1 MPGPRA
7 RAPGQRRDLVGAGGN
22 VTPRAT
28 SPGLTSPALL
38 GRGARHGAH
47 QAPGPL
53 RGPLRRARAAMGAAR
68 GGGPR
73 CVGLLVAE
81 AAVIGLVVASIALL
95 VRTPLAS
102 LPHQRQLLDRAV
114 TVLELRVISGVA
126 WEQAVE
132 PDASP
137 GLPESVYV
145 VDLAGASPG
154 PSFILGPDDGLSFGL
169 ERVLAIF
176 CSAWGSKC
184 DAALVV

>member
-1 MPGPRA
+1 M
-7 RAPGQRRDLVGAGGN
+7 GGN

-28 SPGLTSPALL
+28 GPGLTSPALLL

-47 QAPGPL
+47 QAPAPL
-53 RGPLRRARAAMGAAR
+53 RGTPRARAAMGAGR

-81 AAVIGLVVASIALL
+81 AAVIGLVVASVALL

-102 LPHQRQLLDRAV
+102 LPHQRQLLDRVV
-114 TVLELRVISGVA
+114 TVLECMVINGVA

-154 PSFILGPDDGLSFGL
+154 PSFVLGS
-169 ERVLAIF
+169 
-176 CSAWGSKC
+176 
-184 DAALVV
+184 